1 MKKLIYTFLL
11 VGFYSVAFAQ
21 DKDLIKY
28 AETITKD
35 DLKKH
40 LSILA
45 SDEYEGRETGKKGQK
60 MAAKYLQKQL
70 EEFGIL
76 GGVKQTENPYLQ
88 TFNLIEKSWAD
99 VYLKTKTEHLKHLE
113 DFIVYGK
120 FDYPEE
126 TEVEIIFAGY
136 GLDTKE
142 YSDYKALDVKDK
154 IVVVMRGEPKN
165 KKGKYL
171 ISGTDESNKTANLSY
186 KYMTAMEKGAKGMIA
201 VYPSNADY
209 QQTLN
214 TQRKYLAAPAL
225 GFAEKAKKHELGVI
239 LTSPTSA
246 CKMLGIV
253 DKKLFKAIKKI
264 NKKGESQAGL
274 FSAKIK
280 LKVNRPTKT
289 VSTENILAFM
299 EGTDKK
305 DEILV
310 ITAHYDHIGIID
322 GEINNGADDDGSGT
336 VSVLEI
342 AQAFAKAKAD
352 GKAPRRS
359 ILFMWFTGEE
369 KGLLGSEYY
378 ANNPIYPMEK
388 VITNLNI
395 DMVGRVDEDHQEN
408 PNYIYIIGSTMLSTD
423 LHKLSEKTAKTYLPE
438 IQLDYKYNDKN
449 DPNRFYY
456 RSDHYNFAKNNI
468 PVIFYFNGTHPDYHQ
483 PGDDVE
489 KIHFDKMEKVAR
501 LIFATAWELANG
513 DKAPVVDKA
522 DENSDK

>member
-1 MKKLIYTFLL
+1 MKKFIYTFFL

-28 AETITKD
+28 SETITKE
-35 DLKKH
+35 DLRKH

-45 SDEYEGRETGKKGQK
+45 SDEYEGRETGKTGQK
-60 MAAKYLQKQL
+60 MAAKYIQKQL
-70 EEFGIL
+70 EEFGIS
-76 GGVKQTENPYLQ
+76 GGVKETKNPYLQ
-88 TFNLIEKSWAD
+88 TFELIEKSWND
-99 VYLKTKTEHLKHLE
+99 VYLKTEIETLKHLN

-120 FDYPEE
+120 LNYPEE
-126 TEVEIIFAGY
+126 TEVEVVFAGY
-136 GLDTKE
+136 GLDSKK
-142 YSDYKALDVKDK
+142 YSDYKNLNVKGK
-154 IVVVMRGEPKN
+154 IVVVMRGEPKD
-165 KKGKYL
+165 KKGKYWV
-171 ISGTDESNKTANLSY
+171 SGKDEPAKTSSLGY

-201 VYPSNADY
+201 VYPSNAEY
-209 QQTLN
+209 QQILN
-214 TQRKYLAAPAL
+214 TQRKYLAAPSL
-225 GFAEKAKKHELGVI
+225 GFAEKDKKQEFGTI
-239 LTSPTSA
+239 LVSPTSA
-246 CKMLGIV
+246 CKILDING
-253 DKKLFKAIKKI
+253 KQLFKAIKKM

-274 FSAKIK
+274 FSSKMK

-289 VSTENILAFM
+289 ISTENILAFM

-310 ITAHYDHIGIID
+310 VTAHYDHIGIID

-378 ANNPIYPMEK
+378 ANNPVYPMEK

-395 DMVGRVDEDHQEN
+395 DMVGRVDEDHKDN

-423 LHKLSEKTAKTYLPE
+423 LHNLSEKTAQTYLPE

-483 PGDDVE
+483 PSDEVE
-489 KIHFDKMEKVAR
+489 KIHFEKMTKVAR
-501 LIFATAWELANG
+501 LIFATAWELANNE
-513 DKAPVVDKA
+513 KAPVVDKA